1 MDLHIPTLVLV
12 DVYILALLGILAGR
26 AWRRGT
32 PEPTLGYLS
41 LTLLLGAFC
50 TVLGSLRGLG
60 IDWVPIIIGN
70 LLLQLSCAA
79 SWTSMRV
86 FAGRP
91 IHFAGFLAGPLLWL
105 ALCAVPAFYASL
117 PARIM
122 LSCVLMIT
130 YTALAAFEL
139 WRARRSLQVSIAP
152 AMALHLMHVATYGV
166 RLVVDRGE
174 PFQRLANGQ
183 ASPFFAILVFETLLY
198 AIGVAFVTLAMVRE
212 RAELQYKH
220 AAYSDPLTGVGN
232 RRAFMD
238 SGQALLER
246 CARRGEGVM
255 LLLCDLDNFK
265 RLNDSFGHASGD
277 AALVGFTRIAAARMR
292 RHDVFGRIGGE
303 EFACLLADADGATAM
318 RVAERIRHEF
328 AESCPE
334 APGPLSVSIGV
345 TGSGEAGYD
354 LSRLLSLADKALYRA
369 KAQGRNRVECYREVV
384 ATPSG
389 ESAA

>member
-152 AMALHLMHVATYGV
+152 AMALYLMHVATYGV

-174 PFQRLANGQ
+174 PFQQLANGQ

-345 TGSGEAGYD
+345 AGSGEAGYD